1 MRWSVANSSA
11 LAGIG
16 SSLLGPY
23 LLYTG
28 RISGNY
34 ASGFA
39 AWIAAWRVFVFDDRN
54 RDGDRR
60 EGGVQGAPHDL
71 CHTQVIDAAPAP
83 RRIARSR
90 SLSDNIGE
98 WRMRFSHAV
107 ASADLAPD
115 LASDIGSRRWL
126 RGVATLIG
134 LSAVAIAGWPGFS
147 PVEAAPAM
155 RIEDSVRDEFRSQMI
170 MPLALGADS
179 GRRMGATFAVR
190 ELAAAPERPRLDLV
204 ATLTQGD
211 GFDRMLRR
219 AGVGEDEAQSI
230 ASMIGSAISIDEIA
244 PGTQVDITLGRR
256 PSPDA
261 SRPVDA
267 LSFRARFDL
276 QLAVERQG
284 GRLILDPRPIM
295 VDTTPL
301 RVRGRVGDSLYR
313 SARAAG
319 APPSAVQQYLR
330 TIGRETDMDSALGAN
345 DEFDMIIDYK
355 RAATGEVEVGDLTY
369 AAIIRNDRPRLQ
381 LMRWG
386 KDGKFY
392 NAAGVGTI
400 QEGLIAPVP
409 GAISSR
415 YGMRRHPILGYR
427 RMHSGVDFRARSGTP
442 IYAATDG
449 VVNYAGRNGGYGNF
463 VRLRHPGNLSTGYAH
478 MSRIAVRNGQ
488 AVRRGQV
495 IGYVGSTGLST
506 GPHLHY
512 EMYRGGQKIDPLS
525 VRFVQRAQLS
535 DREIAAFREQLLRLQ
550 LVKAGAALEHLEPQ
564 PDADA
569 EPVREID
576 RLSSRQRVE

>member
-1 MRWSVANSSA
+1 MFEDR
-11 LAGIG
+11 
-16 SSLLGPY
+16 
-23 LLYTG
+23 TG
-28 RISGNY
+28 ERRKGV
-34 ASGFA
+34 G
-39 AWIAAWRVFVFDDRN
+39 
-54 RDGDRR
+54 RD
-60 EGGVQGAPHDL
+60 APHEL
-71 CHTQVIDAAPAP
+71 CHSQAIDAPRAP
-83 RRIARSR
+83 RRLSRTR
-90 SLSDNIGE
+90 SLSDHIGE
-98 WRMRFSHAV
+98 WRMRAAHRI

-115 LASDIGSRRWL
+115 LAQDIGSRRWL
-126 RGVATLIG
+126 RGVATLLG

-147 PVEAAPAM
+147 PVEAAPSM
-155 RIEDSVRDEFRSQMI
+155 RIEDGVRDEFRSQMI

-179 GRRMGATFAVR
+179 GRRMGATLAVR

-230 ASMIGSAISIDEIA
+230 ARMVSSAIDVEEIA

-256 PSPDA
+256 PSPELA
-261 SRPVDA
+261 RPVDA

-276 QLAVERQG
+276 QLAVERRD
-284 GRLILDPRPIM
+284 GRLVLDPRPIM
-295 VDTTPL
+295 VDSTPL
-301 RVRGRVGDSLYR
+301 RVRARVGDSLYR

-330 TIGRETDMDSALGAN
+330 TIGQEVSLDSGITSN

-355 RAATGEVEVGDLTY
+355 RAATGEVEVGDLVY
-369 AAIIRNDRPRLQ
+369 AAIVRNDRPRLQ

-386 KDGKFY
+386 TEGKFF
-392 NAAGVGTI
+392 NAAGVGTMK
-400 QEGLIAPVP
+400 EGLIAPVP
-409 GAISSR
+409 GSISSR

-449 VVNYAGRNGGYGNF
+449 TVNYAGRNGAYGNY
-463 VRLRHPGNLSTGYAH
+463 VRIRHAGNLATGYAH
-478 MSRIAVRNGQ
+478 MSRIAVSNGQ
-488 AVRRGQV
+488 GVRRGQV

-525 VRFVQRAQLS
+525 VRFVERAQLS

-550 LVKAGAALEHLEPQ
+550 LVKTGAALVDLEPQ
-564 PDADA
+564 PDPDA
-569 EPVREID
+569 QPMREID
-576 RLSSRQRVE
+576 RLSARQRVE